1 MILPR
6 INSKLKVRRLIRR
19 NSLFIL
25 IKEFE
30 LSRNLGNTSTSRERK
45 LIDKQ
50 ILKIMKDLTK
60 I

>member
-45 LIDKQ
+45 LINKQ